1 MEKATIEFKAVTP
14 AFIHRES
21 SGEAEFRIPSLR
33 GVLRFWTRAVYGP
46 FRDLQR
52 LFEEEA
58 ELWGKTDRASP
69 VRLWIEGETLK
80 NNDNDKFPLLPHYT
94 RKQDSSPSKA
104 LSPTSTM
111 RGGDRRAGQA
121 PDRPSKA
128 LSPSSTV
135 RVHMEGPADVV
146 RQAIRILRL
155 ALALGGLGQRSRRGA
170 GSFDVQVV
178 KPPGDLEEQYRNPLP
193 RDPQRLAQW
202 IKTTLEQLQRDLGN
216 PGHSNGKAPFPMLCP
231 RPHECAMIRVRQ
243 SPSSDSESARKDIMI
258 ALKNYKSPSWGLPYL
273 KPAPGHSPIER
284 VRWAS
289 PAHFRILPADKGFLE
304 VLTILKSPFPV
315 AIQAHLQKWDEVD
328 RFAKNFGGVLAWP

>member
-14 AFIHRES
+14 AFIHREPG
-21 SGEAEFRIPSLR
+21 GEAEFRIPSLR

-58 ELWGKTDRASP
+58 KLWGKTDRASR
-69 VRLWIEGETLK
+69 VRLWIEGETPK
-80 NNDNDKFPLLPHYT
+80 ENKEFPLLPHYT
-94 RKQDSSPSKA
+94 GKQASPSKA
-104 LSPTSTM
+104 LSLNM
-111 RGGDRRAGQA
+111 
-121 PDRPSKA
+121 
-128 LSPSSTV
+128 TV
-135 RVHMEGPADVV
+135 RLHMEGLKEDVL
-146 RQAIRILRL
+146 RAIRILRL
-155 ALALGGLGQRSRRGA
+155 AMALGGLGQRSRRGG

-273 KPAPGHSPIER
+273 KPAQGHSPIAGR
-284 VRWAS
+284 YVRWAS